1 MLEAHAPMT
10 STPPC
15 QPTPSSVTNR
25 DDAGTP
31 PASGIQRRDF
41 DAAVQRAARR
51 RPRDSE
57 TPPEPPAAPAQAR
70 APAEP
75 GETLSAASLLH
86 GLAPPAFTGV
96 DSTPAARGE
105 VARAE
110 LAASLTGLLAP
121 ADSGGLQHW
130 QFSFGPAAGP
140 LAGVALTLPSLPG
153 QPLQLQL
160 RLPAHS
166 RERATLAAGLEAL
179 RERLAARGAEHADI
193 SLHDDEA
200 T

>member
-1 MLEAHAPMT
+1 MP
-10 STPPC
+10 
-15 QPTPSSVTNR
+15 NR
-25 DDAGTP
+25 DEAGTP
-31 PASGIQRRDF
+31 PASGSQRRDF

-51 RPRDSE
+51 DPRDTE
-57 TPPEPPAAPAQAR
+57 TAPEPPVPPAPAHV
-70 APAEP
+70 PAER

-86 GLAPPAFTGV
+86 GLAPPAFATV

-140 LAGVALTLPSLPG
+140 LAGVALTLPALPG
-153 QPLQLQL
+153 QALQLQL

-166 RERATLAAGLEAL
+166 RERATLAAGLETL

-193 SLHDDEA
+193 SLHDDESV
-200 T
+200 